1 MLAIALPA
9 LPAALARE
17 ANKHPAKAVALC
29 EDWASLTAALESGMC
44 VPICSNVGFAS
55 GDRDADGFCSRASQW
70 NHCLVIISVKYAKN
84 NGVGSATPMKN
95 PRDGVL
101 VMNSWGNYV
110 GGGKHPSDQPD
121 GSFWITRK
129 DAEAI
134 LAQGDSFV
142 IGSVDGF
149 RYRDL
154 NHAEWLQPAPPA
166 SVSHAPAITHAIAL

>member
-1 MLAIALPA
+1 MRRLAID
-9 LPAALARE
+9 E
-17 ANKHPAKAVALC
+17 
-29 EDWASLTAALESGMC
+29 
-44 VPICSNVGFAS
+44 
-55 GDRDADGFCSRASQW
+55 
-70 NHCLVIISVKYAKN
+70 LVI
-84 NGVGSATPMKN
+84 
-95 PRDGVL
+95 DEL
-101 VMNSWGNYV
+101 
-110 GGGKHPSDQPD
+110 
-121 GSFWITRK
+121 